1 MLKYALLGGAMI
13 VSAPVF
19 AQGVQTT
26 PETPQTTQSAPATTD
41 PALPVQPAPPT
52 PQSAVPTDSATLPT
66 AESAV
71 AAQPATGT
79 QVAQVVS
86 QEFSSY
92 DKDGDGV
99 LSAKEFDTWMIALKS
114 ASDPST
120 KATSPAT
127 KSWLNKAFAQADTD
141 RNKKI
146 SQSELTGFLSQ
157 QG

>member
-1 MLKYALLGGAMI
+1 M
-13 VSAPVF
+13 SAPVF

-26 PETPQTTQSAPATTD
+26 PATPQTTQSAPATTD
-41 PALPVQPAPPT
+41 PVLPVQPAPPT
-52 PQSAVPTDSATLPT
+52 PQSAVPADSAAVPT

-71 AAQPATGT
+71 AAQPTTGT

-99 LSAKEFDTWMIALKS
+99 LSAKEFDSWMIALKS

-141 RNKKI
+141 KNKKI

>member
-1 MLKYALLGGAMI
+1 MLKYALLSGVMI
-13 VSAPVF
+13 MSAPVF

-26 PETPQTTQSAPATTD
+26 PATPQTTQSAPATTD
-41 PALPVQPAPPT
+41 PVLPVQPAPPT
-52 PQSAVPTDSATLPT
+52 PQSAVPADSAVVPT

-71 AAQPATGT
+71 AAQPTTGT

-99 LSAKEFDTWMIALKS
+99 LSAKEFDSWMIALKS

-141 RNKKI
+141 KNKKI